1 MIEVIV
7 CLLPDV
13 INSAGLALDIGGVI
27 LLFCYG
33 LPEEVS
39 KSGGITIEWGNPG
52 SEQGQRKW
60 KRYKRRSTWGLFLL
74 VLGFFL
80 QLVSNWL

>member
-13 INSAGLALDIGGVI
+13 INSAGLAFDIGGVI
-27 LLFCYG
+27 LLFRYG
-33 LPEEVS
+33 LPAEVS
-39 KSGGITIEWGNPG
+39 KSGGTRLEWGNPD
-52 SEQGQRKW
+52 SEQEQRKW
-60 KRYKRRSTWGLFLL
+60 KRYKRRSNWGLFLL

>member
-13 INSAGLALDIGGVI
+13 INSAGLAFDIGGVI

-33 LPEEVS
+33 LPAEVS
-39 KSGGITIEWGNPG
+39 KSGGTAPG
-52 SEQGQRKW
+52 DIFESCG
-60 KRYKRRSTWGLFLL
+60 
-74 VLGFFL
+74 
-80 QLVSNWL
+80 